1 MKIQN
6 FVIKHLGSFYFFY
19 SHLGYRM
26 FVLLITSI
34 FIGLMDG
41 LGLAMFLP
49 LLEMVDGD
57 LSNTS
62 GESMGSLSFIIEM
75 LAYINIDLT
84 LISVLSVI
92 FFFFCLKGVFTY
104 LRAYLN
110 IAYLQFFISK
120 IRIEHI
126 NGLANYRYDDF
137 VQVDVGRIQNTLS
150 GEAGRVAVAFKQY
163 NSMLQQSVL
172 VFTYGALAFLSN
184 PEFATLVAIGGMITN
199 LMFNRIYKATKS
211 LSVKYTQSSHIFQ
224 GLLIQ
229 QVAHFKYLK
238 ATGLIKNYA
247 KKLIASVKLIEATQ
261 KKMGVLASIMQGI
274 REPLMI
280 GIVLLVIL
288 MQVVLLEGNLGTII
302 LSILFFYRALTSVM
316 QLQSWYNSF
325 LGMSGS
331 LSNMTSFSKEL
342 KEGKETIGEQPIHSF
357 KNSITLKKVSFG
369 YLHNTPILQGI
380 DLELCKN
387 QTLALV
393 GESGSGKTTLMN
405 ILSGIL
411 TPSDG
416 QMLIDGVDTSKL
428 NLISFQKRIG
438 YITQEPVIFDD
449 SIFNNVTFWSPKS
462 SENINRF
469 YHALDKA
476 SIKEFVQNLPNG
488 IDSRLGNN
496 GINLSGGQK
505 QRISIARELYKEVD
519 LLYMDEA
526 TSALD
531 SETEK
536 AIQKSIE
543 DLKGQYTILIIA
555 HRLSTIKNA
564 DKVVILKKGRI
575 ENIGSYHDLL
585 KKSTSFKRMIEL
597 QEL

>member
-1 MKIQN
+1 MKIRD
-6 FVIKHLGSFYFFY
+6 FSAKYLSSFYFFY
-19 SHLGYRM
+19 SYLKNRIIVL
-26 FVLLITSI
+26 FVLSI
-34 FIGLMDG
+34 FVGLMDG

-49 LLEMVDGD
+49 LLEMVNGD
-57 LSNTS
+57 SSNTS
-62 GESMGSLSFIIEM
+62 GDSMGNIAFILDIFTYVN
-75 LAYINIDLT
+75 LDLT
-84 LISVLSVI
+84 LASVLFTI
-92 FFFFCLKGVFTY
+92 FFFFCLKGLFSY
-104 LRAYLN
+104 ILAYLN
-110 IAYLQFFISK
+110 VVYLQFFISK

-126 NGLANYRYDDF
+126 NGLSNYRYDKF
-137 VQVDVGRIQNTLS
+137 VKADAGRIQNTLS
-150 GEAGRVAVAFKQY
+150 GEAGRVAVAFRQY
-163 NSMLQQSVL
+163 NSMLQQGILVL
-172 VFTYGALAFLSN
+172 TYSLLAFLSN
-184 PEFATLVAIGGMITN
+184 PEFATLVAFGGVITN
-199 LMFNRIYKATKS
+199 LIFKKIYKATK
-211 LSVKYTQSSHIFQ
+211 LMSVEYTQIGHSFQ

-229 QVAHFKYLK
+229 QVAYFKYLK
-238 ATGLIKNYA
+238 ATGLINDYA
-247 KKLIASVKLIEATQ
+247 KKLIDTVRLIEATQ
-261 KKMGVLASIMQGI
+261 KRIGVLASIMQGI

-280 GIVLLVIL
+280 GIVICVIFI
-288 MQVVLLEGNLGTII
+288 QVNMLGGNLGTIL

-331 LSNMTSFSKEL
+331 LSNMTSFSEEL
-342 KEGKETIGEQPIHSF
+342 KEGRETIGEQPIHSF
-357 KNSITLKKVSFG
+357 ENSIILKKVSFS
-369 YLHNTPILQGI
+369 YLENTPILQGI
-380 DLELCKN
+380 DLELHKN

-411 TPSDG
+411 TPSEG
-416 QMLIDGVDTSKL
+416 QMLIDGVDASKI
-428 NLISFQKRIG
+428 NFISFQKRIG

-449 SIFNNVTFWSPKS
+449 SVFNNVTFWSPKS
-462 SENINRF
+462 PENISRF
-469 YHALDKA
+469 YNALEKA
-476 SIKEFVQNLPNG
+476 SIKEFIQNLPNG

-536 AIQKSIE
+536 AIQKSME
-543 DLKGQYTILIIA
+543 SLKGQYTLVIIA

-564 DKVVILKKGRI
+564 DKVIVLHKGRI
-575 ENIGSYHDLL
+575 ESIGDYHDLIE
-585 KKSTSFKRMIEL
+585 KSTSFKRMVEL